1 MAQRGIGGL
10 VAGDGVTSDAG
21 NEDPQGALSDQDLLL
36 GKQAVKIKT
45 ILCVVTFVACIGI
58 AVFVFM
64 NVPWDTRMPY
74 DGKYNRSGDG
84 IPMQIAMLPI
94 LVVLFGFWRSGKKP
108 GAHHMGRA
116 SRVAY
121 YILAPAI
128 IVACVVG
135 QWVMAQAI
143 LTAGGYLTG

>member
-1 MAQRGIGGL
+1 MATSREFD
-10 VAGDGVTSDAG
+10 VVSDGASSRPG
-21 NEDPQGALSDQDLLL
+21 NEDPLGALTEQDLLL
-36 GKQAVKIKT
+36 GKRAVEFKT
-45 ILCVVTFVACIGI
+45 ILCVITFAVCIGI
-58 AVFVFM
+58 AIFVFM

-74 DGKYNRSGDG
+74 DGKYNRNGNG

-108 GAHHMGRA
+108 DAHHMGRG

-128 IVACVVG
+128 IIACGVG
-135 QWVMAQAI
+135 QWVMGQAI
-143 LTAGGYLTG
+143 LTNGGYFSG